1 MSNNESTETTE
12 PTSITT
18 KAQSKGLSAA
28 PPVDSKSGGLPQ
40 GTQLGLRKIVVS
52 PEVLTT
58 LPEIDIVGGKIAGP
72 PNVAVPALRRIEAG
86 YIGTK
91 LVNKAGVPVRDQY
104 QDSEVET
111 LLSLMTKT
119 QRDEF
124 QNNLASRGVYGKNG
138 RPLGGTGF
146 APEDISVMR
155 QFKDYANSEGLTI
168 EAALQKFLAE
178 TKPYVPPRKV
188 IRTTAKQD
196 IRSVLQK
203 TTQEILGRSLSPNEI
218 EKFVKTYERM
228 EITEAMGGVRAPR
241 LDVAAEQQVQ
251 QQFGPEAQAT
261 RALGFLDVLDK
272 KIKGLA

>member
-1 MSNNESTETTE
+1 MSINESTETTE
-12 PTSITT
+12 PTSVTA
-18 KAQSKGLSAA
+18 KAKSKGIPDVA
-28 PPVDSKSGGLPQ
+28 PLDSKSGGLPE
-40 GTQLGLRKIVVS
+40 GSQLGLRKIVVS
-52 PEVLTT
+52 PEVLST
-58 LPEIDIVGGKIAGP
+58 LPEIDIVGGKMVGP
-72 PNVAVPALRRIEAG
+72 SNVAVPALRRFEAG

-91 LVNKAGVPVRDQY
+91 LVDKAGVPVRDQY
-104 QDSEVET
+104 QDNEVMT
-111 LLSLMTKT
+111 LLSLMTNA
-119 QRDEF
+119 QREEF

-146 APEDISVMR
+146 SSEDISVMK
-155 QFKDYANSEGLTI
+155 QFKDYSNAEGLTI
-168 EAALQKFLAE
+168 DAALQKFLAE
-178 TKPYVPPRKV
+178 TTPYVAPRKV

-228 EITEAMGGVRAPR
+228 EITEGMGGVRAPR

-251 QQFGPEAQAT
+251 QQFGPEAEAV
-261 RALGFLDVLDK
+261 RALGFLDILDK